1 MTATPRHLYRGLY
14 DPVRDLL
21 TALRD
26 VAEQRGIGLIEAER
40 LVMPDRK
47 PDLVWIDEAAE
58 ITPEVWAALT
68 DYARR
73 RMEPPKVVKMED
85 YRK

>member
-1 MTATPRHLYRGLY
+1 MTATPRHLYRDHR

-40 LVMPDRK
+40 LVMP
-47 PDLVWIDEAAE
+47 E
-58 ITPEVWAALT
+58 
-68 DYARR
+68 
-73 RMEPPKVVKMED
+73 KVVKLED